1 MSKVRG
7 YMSSVVITVDE
18 DATVKQA
25 CQMMNEEGVSG
36 LFVTS
41 ESGETGVFTDTD
53 LLLLLSRGK
62 PTDTKLKEVT
72 SRDIFYVSPEASIK
86 EAAEFIK
93 ANGVSRLF
101 VSNNNSSGEKPEGII
116 SVTDIIRALR
126 DRLNFK

>member
-1 MSKVRG
+1 MT
-7 YMSSVVITVDE
+7 SVVITADE
-18 DATVKQA
+18 NATVKQA
-25 CQMMNEEGVSG
+25 CQMMTEEGVSG

-62 PTDTKLKEVT
+62 PIDTKLKEVM
-72 SRDIFYVSPEASIK
+72 SRDIFYVSLEASLK

-93 ANGVSRLF
+93 KNRVSRLF
-101 VSNNNSSGEKPEGII
+101 VSNNSSGEKPEGII
-116 SVTDIIRALR
+116 SVTDLIRALR

>member
-1 MSKVRG
+1 MT
-7 YMSSVVITVDE
+7 SVVITADE
-18 DATVKQA
+18 NATVKQA
-25 CQMMNEEGVSG
+25 CQMMTEEGVSG

-62 PTDTKLKEVT
+62 PIDTKLKEVM
-72 SRDIFYVSPEASIK
+72 SRDIFYVSPEASLK

-93 ANGVSRLF
+93 KNGVSRLF
-101 VSNNNSSGEKPEGII
+101 VSNNSSGEKPEGII